1 MLKRKENNK
10 NKDKKSQLLIV
21 GSLLILLGLGVIIG
35 KIYLDIRSD
44 NLEKIAIV
52 EFYEEQE
59 EINNNISSET
69 TEKTE
74 ITREE
79 VKSTT
84 PLDYIA
90 VLKIPSIGL
99 EKGLVSKDSYYNNVN
114 KNIKIL
120 DESDMPDEENGNVIL
135 AAHSGNGK
143 NAFFKNLNKL
153 KIDNI
158 VSIFYNGY
166 EYRYRMVNT
175 YDVEKTGTV
184 EILRNVQ
191 KNTLTLITCR
201 HNTNKQI
208 VIICELVERI

>member
-21 GSLLILLGLGVIIG
+21 DSLLILLGLGVIIG

-74 ITREE
+74 IAKEE

-184 EILRNVQ
+184 EILRNAQ

>member
-35 KIYLDIRSD
+35 KIYFDIRSD
-44 NLEKIAIV
+44 NLENIALV

-59 EINNNISSET
+59 EINNNISSEKEEET
-69 TEKTE
+69 NIEK
-74 ITREE
+74 EE

-135 AAHSGNGK
+135 AANSGNGK

-153 KIDNI
+153 EIDNI

-166 EYRYRMVNT
+166 EYKYRMVNT

-184 EILRNVQ
+184 EILRNAQ

-201 HNTNKQI
+201 HNTNEQI
-208 VIICELVERI
+208 VIICELVEKI

>member
-35 KIYLDIRSD
+35 KIYFDIRSD
-44 NLEKIAIV
+44 NLEDIALV

-59 EINNNISSET
+59 EINNNISSEKEEET
-69 TEKTE
+69 NIEK
-74 ITREE
+74 EE

-90 VLKIPSIGL
+90 VLKIPSIVL

-153 KIDNI
+153 EIDNI

-166 EYRYRMVNT
+166 EYKYRMVNT

-184 EILRNVQ
+184 EILRNAQ

-208 VIICELVERI
+208 VITCELVEKI

>member
-74 ITREE
+74 IAKEE

-158 VSIFYNGY
+158 VSIFYNGN

-184 EILRNVQ
+184 QILRNAQ

>member
-35 KIYLDIRSD
+35 KIYFDIRSD
-44 NLEKIAIV
+44 NLENIALV

-59 EINNNISSET
+59 EINNNIPSET
-69 TEKTE
+69 TEKTNIE
-74 ITREE
+74 KEE

-90 VLKIPSIGL
+90 VLKIPSIVL

-153 KIDNI
+153 EIDNI

-166 EYRYRMVNT
+166 EYKYRMVNT

-184 EILRNVQ
+184 EILRNAQ

-208 VIICELVERI
+208 VITCELVEKI

>member
-74 ITREE
+74 IAKEE

-90 VLKIPSIGL
+90 ILKIQSIGL

-153 KIDNI
+153 EIDNI
-158 VSIFYNGY
+158 VSIFYNGN

-184 EILRNVQ
+184 EILRNAQ

-208 VIICELVERI
+208 VIICDLVERI

>member
-44 NLEKIAIV
+44 SLEKIAIV

-74 ITREE
+74 IAREE

-120 DESDMPDEENGNVIL
+120 DESDMPDEKNGNVIL

-153 KIDNI
+153 EIDNI
-158 VSIFYNGY
+158 VSIFYNGN

-184 EILRNVQ
+184 QILRNAQ

>member
-35 KIYLDIRSD
+35 KIYFDIRSD
-44 NLEKIAIV
+44 NLENIALV

-59 EINNNISSET
+59 EINNNISSEI
-69 TEKTE
+69 TEETNIEK
-74 ITREE
+74 EE

-153 KIDNI
+153 EIDNI

-166 EYRYRMVNT
+166 EYKYRMVNT

-184 EILRNVQ
+184 EILRNAQ